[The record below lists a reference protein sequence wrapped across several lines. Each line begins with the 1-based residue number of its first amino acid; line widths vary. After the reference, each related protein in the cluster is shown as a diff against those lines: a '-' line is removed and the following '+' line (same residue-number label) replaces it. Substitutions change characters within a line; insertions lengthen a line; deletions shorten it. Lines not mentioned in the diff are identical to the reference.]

1 MKNTGKILF
10 GLLVLGLF
18 LMTGCGKNTD
28 TKETA
33 ESTASSTSTENSIIK
48 VTSEFGEVDV
58 KQNPQKVVV
67 FDMGSLDTIKTLG
80 HSEQV
85 VAVPTQSLPGYL
97 AADFENLESA
107 GGIKEP
113 DMEKINAIQPD
124 LIIISGRQ
132 GDFREELEKIAPTI
146 YLAVDNT
153 NTWESTKQNINTL
166 ASIFGE
172 EDKAT
177 SEIEA
182 LETRINETK
191 EKASALD
198 QKALVTLINEGTIS
212 AYGKGSRFGIVHDVF
227 GFKAADENIEAST
240 HGQQVSY
247 EYILE
252 TNPDILFVIDRT
264 KVVGGDESNN
274 DLTKNELVA
283 QTNAAKNDKIISLSS
298 DVWYLAG
305 GGLESTG
312 LMLDDVQ
319 SALK

>member
-1 MKNTGKILF
+1 MKNTTKALLT
-10 GLLVLGLF
+10 LLVLGLF
-18 LMTGCGKNTD
+18 LMTGCGLNAT
-28 TKETA
+28 TSET
-33 ESTASSTSTENSIIK
+33 TTSSTEESSAVVVKT
-48 VTSEFGEVDV
+48 EFGDVEVN
-58 KQNPQKVVV
+58 KNPQKVVV

-80 HSEQV
+80 HSDQV
-85 VAVPTQSLPGYL
+85 IAVPTQSLPDYL

-113 DMEKINAIQPD
+113 DMEKINALQPD

-146 YLAVDNT
+146 YLAVDTT
-153 NTWESTKQNINTL
+153 NIWESTKNNITAL
-166 ASIFGE
+166 AEIFGE
-172 EDKAT
+172 EEKAQT
-177 SEIEA
+177 EITA
-182 LETRINETK
+182 LETRIDETK
-191 EKASALD
+191 ETASRLD
-198 QKALVTLINEGTIS
+198 QKALVTLINEGNIS

-227 GFKAADENIEAST
+227 GFTAADENIEAST

-247 EYILE
+247 EYVLE

-264 KVVGGDESNN
+264 KVVGGDETNN
-274 DLTKNELVA
+274 DMTKNELVA
-283 QTNAAKNDKIISLSS
+283 ETSAAKNGKIISLAS

-305 GGLESTG
+305 GGIESTS

>member
-10 GLLVLGLF
+10 SLLVLGLF
-18 LMTGCGKNTD
+18 LITGCGK
-28 TKETA
+28 
-33 ESTASSTSTENSIIK
+33 TSTPTESSNKEVSTVVVK
-48 VTSEFGEVDV
+48 TEFGDV
-58 KQNPQKVVV
+58 EINKNPEKVVV
-67 FDMGSLDTIKTLG
+67 FDMGSLDTINALG
-80 HSEQV
+80 KSDKV
-85 VAVPTQSLPGYL
+85 VAVPNQSLPEYL
-97 AADFENLESA
+97 KDDFSNVDSA

-132 GDFREELEKIAPTI
+132 EDFREELEKIAPTI
-146 YLAVDNT
+146 YLGVDASNI
-153 NTWESTKQNINTL
+153 WESTKNNINAL
-166 ASIFGE
+166 ANIFGE
-172 EDKAT
+172 EEKADK
-177 SEIEA
+177 EITA

-191 EKASALD
+191 EKASALN
-198 QKALVTLINEGTIS
+198 QKALVTLVNEGAIS

-264 KVVGGDESNN
+264 KVVGGDETNN
-274 DLTKNELVA
+274 NISKNELVA
-283 QTNAAKNDKIISLSS
+283 QTNAAKNDKIISLAS

-305 GGLESTG
+305 GGIESTG

-319 SALK
+319 AAFK